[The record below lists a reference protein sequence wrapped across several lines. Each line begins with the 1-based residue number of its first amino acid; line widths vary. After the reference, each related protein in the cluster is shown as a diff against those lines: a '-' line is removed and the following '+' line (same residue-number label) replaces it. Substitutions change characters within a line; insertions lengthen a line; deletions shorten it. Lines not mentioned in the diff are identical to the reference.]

1 MNFVGKTWPHPSY
14 LLIWTPQFQAVVCWG
29 AGKPDR
35 KTWAERIF
43 QVVHLEG
50 GYPHE
55 LSFLGSESDRIS
67 LRTLPSAELPTFWR
81 SFFFFLNSCFMW
93 HVLPSLI
100 NSCITAPPLIHFEEE
115 LCEMTCKCLTLFRC
129 LFSSKLIT
137 CRPSWCPKVLT
148 SDLLVDSIHDFFFY
162 DDRIY
167 ITWNLPFPLF
177 LSVCSV
183 TWRIFAWCGHHHH
196 PSPETFHF
204 SELKLYP
211 PNSNFLVLSSLEPLA
226 STHPST
232 FYV

>member
-1 MNFVGKTWPHPSY
+1 MDSPIPSCSLLRRWKARQEDVSRENLPSCASWGRLSPWALIPWIWIWSNLTEDAAQRRITY
-14 LLIWTPQFQAVVCWG
+14 LLEI
-29 AGKPDR
+29 
-35 KTWAERIF
+35 
-43 QVVHLEG
+43 L
-50 GYPHE
+50 
-55 LSFLGSESDRIS
+55 
-67 LRTLPSAELPTFWR
+67 
-81 SFFFFLNSCFMW
+81 FFFLNSCFMW

-100 NSCITAPPLIHFEEE
+100 NSCITDPPVIHFEEE